1 MKHDLILFSADND
14 SLPGFFAAA
23 IPRRTARGREDD
35 SLMIFLTLLGG
46 KTVTNEQLQQW
57 QQRLADIFY
66 RTGGS
71 VTSAMR
77 AVVDGINLTLIE
89 KNLKQVEDTDH
100 VSAYLS
106 LAVIHHDTLFLAQ
119 SGSSQVITWK
129 TDSQSF
135 FFDPDLGGRG
145 LGLSQAPKLR
155 FFQDSIAD
163 GDMILFSTAFPSTW
177 IRGGLPSQ
185 TPDAGIM
192 WQAMQSALPL
202 RASVA
207 VAQVKAGEGTVIRN
221 SFPSLSA
228 QSEQQTQTST
238 EIVDKPQEEPK
249 AAIEELLPEEKMLS
263 SEERTP
269 LPALHDEAAEQT
281 EETEPLTEKTG
292 VPEAQPAVAEPVEE
306 QPATKPEPIPTPQL
320 TEAVEARAKEAE
332 SRLAERA
339 AREGEKQQKKAA
351 RKSEKEHQK
360 KETYRKIADGAGK
373 VNRLSAKIGRIF
385 SKPVTTEEGT
395 LIKKEP
401 LSTGTKIMWAILV
414 PLVVAVIGSSIYI
427 SKGREDQ
434 FQYLMAQARAAANN
448 TELMTGA
455 DQQREGWNQVSYWLD
470 QAGEYRQTDE
480 MRALRVQAQ
489 QALDL
494 LDNAVR
500 LNYQVAFPGSQLPS
514 LEISQI
520 ITVGNDVFILDDA
533 TGVVLHLNLTN
544 KGYQVDL
551 EFNCQ
556 PGTYDDIQVGDLV
569 EMTAITVNNPAKA
582 PLLAL
587 DAAGNS
593 LYCAIGQNPS
603 AVALIP
609 PDGGWGE
616 IKSITVD
623 SGRLFVL
630 DPLNNALWIYR
641 GFSTQFNTVPDSYF
655 EDESIDLSRAVEAA
669 VGGDELF
676 LLYQDGH
683 TAHCLASNVTGT
695 VECQDPYP
703 YQDTRE
709 GAEAGSVNFE
719 SLGFGHVSYSP
730 PPDPSVY
737 FLAPNS
743 AELYQFSLRLNL
755 NRIYRSSFA
764 EGGLPMREATAFN
777 VASNR
782 KIFMA
787 FGNEL
792 FWAELP

>member
-14 SLPGFFAAA
+14 PLPGFFAAA
-23 IPRRTARGREDD
+23 IPRHTARGREDD
-35 SLMIFLTLLGG
+35 SLIIFLTLLGENP
-46 KTVTNEQLQQW
+46 VTNEQLKQW

-89 KNLKQVEDTDH
+89 KNLKHVEDTDH
-100 VSAYLS
+100 VSAFLS

-119 SGSSQVITWK
+119 SGSSQAITWK

-135 FFDPDLGGRG
+135 FFDPDLGGSG

-192 WQAMQSALPL
+192 WEAMQSALPL

-207 VAQVKAGEGTVIRN
+207 VAQVKTGEGTALRN
-221 SFPSLSA
+221 SFPSPST
-228 QSEQQTQTST
+228 QSEQQTQTIT
-238 EIVDKPQEEPK
+238 EIVDKPLEEPK
-249 AAIEELLPEEKMLS
+249 AAEEALPKAEILS
-263 SEERTP
+263 SEERIP
-269 LPALHDEAAEQT
+269 LPALQDEAAEQA
-281 EETEPLTEKTG
+281 EEIEPLTEKTG
-292 VPEAQPAVAEPVEE
+292 VPEAQPAVTEPIEE
-306 QPATKPEPIPTPQL
+306 QPATEPEPVPTPQI
-320 TEAVEARAKEAE
+320 TEAVESRAKEAE
-332 SRLAERA
+332 GRLAERA
-339 AREGEKQQKKAA
+339 AREAEKQQKKAA
-351 RKSEKEHQK
+351 RKFEKEHRK
-360 KETYRKIADGAGK
+360 KETYHKIADGAGK

-385 SKPVTTEEGT
+385 SKPAMTEEDT

-401 LSTGTKIMWAILV
+401 LSTSTKLMWAILV
-414 PLVVAVIGSSIYI
+414 PLVVALIGSSIYI

-448 TELMTGA
+448 AELMTGA
-455 DQQREGWNQVSYWLD
+455 VQQREGWDQVFYWLD

-480 MRALRVQAQ
+480 IRALQVRAQ

-500 LNYQVAFPGSQLPS
+500 LNYQVILPGSQLPS

-520 ITVGNDVFILDDA
+520 ITAGNDVFILDGA

-556 PGTYDDIQVGDLV
+556 SGTYDGVQVGDLV
-569 EMTAITVNNPAKA
+569 KMTAITVNNPAKA

-593 LYCAIGQNPS
+593 LYCAIGQDPS
-603 AVALIP
+603 AIALIP

-616 IKSITVD
+616 ITSITVD

-630 DPLNNALWIYR
+630 DPLKNALWIYR

-655 EDESIDLSRAVEAA
+655 EDEAIDLSQAVEAA

-703 YQDTRE
+703 YQDTR
-709 GAEAGSVNFE
+709 ASAQAGVVNFE
-719 SLGFGHVSYSP
+719 SLGFGRVSYSP

-737 FLAPNS
+737 FLAPNT
-743 AELYQFSLRLNL
+743 AGLYQFSLRLNL

-764 EGGLPMREATAFN
+764 EGSLPMREATAFN